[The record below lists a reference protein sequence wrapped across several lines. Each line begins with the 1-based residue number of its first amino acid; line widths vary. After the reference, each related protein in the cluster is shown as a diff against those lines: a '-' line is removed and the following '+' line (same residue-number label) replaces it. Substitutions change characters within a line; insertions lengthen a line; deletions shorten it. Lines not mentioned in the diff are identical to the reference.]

1 MTPKRIAPKRGKA
14 KNGKNLP
21 EIDWPDASKVHWPEM
36 PPWVPSLVREQALL
50 FWYERA
56 ERDQPSSRVLR
67 LARSPVLEHAW
78 RELFKRRRNSSG
90 EYLNSYCNKTYDLAN
105 DASATN
111 YLRAFL
117 NFRGLQQELDWVS
130 KTRINDR
137 DHVQQLAAWRLYRTA
152 CSLDNPQK
160 PVLLTKA
167 QIRSRAAPFLKLAPH
182 LREAAALLEKI
193 DRLKA
198 QREVLTK
205 LAQTFEET
213 ATLKWHW
220 NVYYASNDRG
230 DPKTRVTVMAL
241 NRECQF
247 LFGRSMLG
255 TIASIVSE
263 LLDKRLTVDQVKSII
278 NSEIDPADI

>member
-1 MTPKRIAPKRGKA
+1 MTPKRNSPKRGKG
-14 KNGKNLP
+14 N
-21 EIDWPDASKVHWPEM
+21 EIDWPDASKVRWPEI
-36 PPWVPSLVREQALL
+36 PPWVPLLVREQALL
-50 FWYERA
+50 FWYDRSERG
-56 ERDQPSSRVLR
+56 QPFSQVLR
-67 LARSPVLEHAW
+67 LARSPALKHSW
-78 RELFKRRRNSSG
+78 RELFRRRRNSSG
-90 EYLNSYCNKTYDLAN
+90 HYLNSYCYRTYDLTN

-111 YLRAFL
+111 QLRAFL
-117 NFRGLQQELDWVS
+117 RFRGLRQELNWVS
-130 KTRINDR
+130 KKRINDR

-152 CSLDNPQK
+152 CSLDGPQK

-167 QIRSRAAPFLKLAPH
+167 QIRSRAIPFLKLAPH

-205 LAQTFEET
+205 LAQAFEET
-213 ATLKWHW
+213 ATVKWHW
-220 NVYYASNDRG
+220 NAYYASNDRG

-255 TIASIVSE
+255 TIASFVSE
-263 LLDKRLTVDQVKSII
+263 LLDKKLTVDQVKSII
-278 NSEIDPADI
+278 DSEIDPADI